1 MIISI
6 FTSPST
12 LWITIST
19 RARTPQLV
27 CILRNIGLLE
37 LQSIVC
43 QIHIEKESDV
53 WFGRH
58 SQWLAQLADLPRQP
72 FGLVFSL
79 RSMQT
84 SWGVLAGSKLGASE
98 KAETQAEN
106 EKDYLLCYFVANS
119 RFVAIYAFHQSSFP
133 CSFFVA
139 LHSIT
144 NCSISKCK
152 CTKHLF
158 CLGGAMFD
166 VNVIVKVDFIILL
179 LWCPHHQFHLTLI

>member
-1 MIISI
+1 MCWRRSLITSQVKEQPVDMDIIGNLVEPNVRVRRQALTCCSPKGFHILTEKNLDSLIFLVHCYQGFVVHVMIISI

-27 CILRNIGLLE
+27 CILLNIGFLE
-37 LQSIVC
+37 LQSIVR

-84 SWGVLAGSKLGASE
+84 SWGVLSKV
-98 KAETQAEN
+98 TPT
-106 EKDYLLCYFVANS
+106 
-119 RFVAIYAFHQSSFP
+119 I
-133 CSFFVA
+133 
-139 LHSIT
+139 
-144 NCSISKCK
+144 
-152 CTKHLF
+152 
-158 CLGGAMFD
+158 
-166 VNVIVKVDFIILL
+166 
-179 LWCPHHQFHLTLI
+179 

>member
-84 SWGVLAGSKLGASE
+84 SWGVLDTHLINKLTNSYYSVCGAGLPTSA
-98 KAETQAEN
+98 
-106 EKDYLLCYFVANS
+106 D
-119 RFVAIYAFHQSSFP
+119 QSIRP
-133 CSFFVA
+133 
-139 LHSIT
+139 SIGIQK
-144 NCSISKCK
+144 NPISINGI
-152 CTKHLF
+152 LF
-158 CLGGAMFD
+158 
-166 VNVIVKVDFIILL
+166 VIVRQVKFS
-179 LWCPHHQFHLTLI
+179 WSPKYEHKYAHK